1 MQSGTYTINI
11 IGENF
16 NSSSTVNITSSTT
29 SINVPLVYDG
39 GGSSGT
45 RTLSVN
51 LNGSSTA
58 CSVNVVV
65 EKDTDKDTIPDYLDL
80 DSDNDGILDIVE
92 CPQSVVDVNFSVAN
106 GNSQTFSAPA
116 ADLGFIFDVYIR

>member
-1 MQSGTYTINI
+1 M
-11 IGENF
+11 
-16 NSSSTVNITSSTT
+16 
-29 SINVPLVYDG
+29 
-39 GGSSGT
+39 
-45 RTLSVN
+45 
-51 LNGSSTA
+51 NGSSTA